1 MTSTTAKT
9 SSSRR
14 KKIILLIL
22 VILLALLAWR
32 FWPSSGARNA
42 GGPPGAG
49 GPHGGPGMMMAGPVA
64 VHAGNVTTADVPVYL
79 TALGTVIPNAT
90 VTVTSR
96 VDGQLMKVYFTE
108 GQKVKAGQ
116 LLAQIDPRSYEATLA
131 QYQGELNQ
139 NQALLQSAELTLARY
154 RKLYAQDSLA
164 RQDLDTQTATVGQY
178 RGAVK
183 ADQAQ
188 IAAAKLNIEFARIT
202 APVSGR
208 VGLRLVDEGNMVQ
221 TSDST
226 GIVTIT
232 QMQPAAVTFSVPQ
245 SNIPVLIKALHNDQ
259 ALPATAFDQEGNSAL
274 ATGSVK
280 FISNQID
287 TSTGTVELKALFDN
301 KDEALFPNQFV
312 NMRLQTGTLKQ
323 ATVIPAQALQ
333 LSSDGSFVYVINSD
347 KTVTRRAVKTG
358 PALGDTQQAILSG
371 VKAGEQVVTVGIDR
385 LSNGS
390 KVSVVTADE
399 TKAASGKAKAQ

>member
-1 MTSTTAKT
+1 MTSTTAKPF
-9 SSSRR
+9 RR
-14 KKIILLIL
+14 KLILAALIILA
-22 VILLALLAWR
+22 ILLVWR
-32 FWPSSGARNA
+32 FWPHGSGAGR
-42 GGPPGAG
+42 P
-49 GPHGGPGMMMAGPVA
+49 GGPGMMMAGPVA
-64 VHAGNVTTADVPVYL
+64 VHAGLVTTADVPVYL

-108 GQKVKAGQ
+108 GQQVEAGQ

-131 QYQGELNQ
+131 QYQGDLSQ

-164 RQDLDTQTATVGQY
+164 RQDLDTQAATVGQY

-188 IAAAKLNIEFARIT
+188 IASAKLNIEFARIT

-221 TSDST
+221 SSDTT
-226 GIVTIT
+226 GLVTIT

-245 SNIPVLIKALHNDQ
+245 SNIPTLIKALHNGQ
-259 ALPATAFDQEGNSAL
+259 TLPATAFDQDGDKAL
-274 ATGSVK
+274 ASGSVR

-287 TSTGTVELKALFDN
+287 TATGTVELKALFDN
-301 KDEALFPNQFV
+301 QDEALYPNQFV
-312 NMRLQTGTLKQ
+312 DLRLQTGTLKQ

-333 LSSDGSFVYVINSD
+333 LSSDGSFVYVIGSD
-347 KTVTRRAVKTG
+347 KMVTRRAVKTG
-358 PALGDTQQAILSG
+358 PTLGDTQQAITEG

-390 KVSVVTADE
+390 KVTVVTADE
-399 TKAASGKAKAQ
+399 TPAASDKAKAQ